1 MGGARGGLGGPMA
14 VRVLA
19 VSAMPF
25 NVKIWVEDC
34 DDGSF
39 NTYIDD
45 ELITEAGAQSLQE
58 ILNATIPGR
67 RRLDEATVRRA
78 LRAVTG

>member
-1 MGGARGGLGGPMA
+1 MP
-14 VRVLA
+14 VRV
-19 VSAMPF
+19 VSVSGMPH

-39 NTYIDD
+39 NTYIDESLISD
-45 ELITEAGAQSLQE
+45 EGAFALE
-58 ILNATIPGR
+58 RILNTTIVGW
-67 RRLDEATVRRA
+67 RRLDNSTVRTV

>member
-1 MGGARGGLGGPMA
+1 M
-14 VRVLA
+14 RVLA

-39 NTYIDD
+39 NAYIDK
-45 ELITEAGAQSLQE
+45 ELITEAGASSLQK
-58 ILNATIPGR
+58 ILNATMLGQ
-67 RRLDEATVRRA
+67 RRLDESTVQRV